1 MPCDPPHVEGDVGR
15 RDPIILAV
23 KTVCNGQICI
33 KVNRPGGPPPRT
45 GSTGGRSS
53 HQDRPHSGA
62 VGRKSPKMAREP
74 QALISTSLA
83 TAASERRRTERLSL
97 RAAIFWIGVISLAAW
112 AAIIALALALL

>member
-1 MPCDPPHVEGDVGR
+1 
-15 RDPIILAV
+15 
-23 KTVCNGQICI
+23 
-33 KVNRPGGPPPRT
+33 
-45 GSTGGRSS
+45 
-53 HQDRPHSGA
+53 
-62 VGRKSPKMAREP
+62 MAREP